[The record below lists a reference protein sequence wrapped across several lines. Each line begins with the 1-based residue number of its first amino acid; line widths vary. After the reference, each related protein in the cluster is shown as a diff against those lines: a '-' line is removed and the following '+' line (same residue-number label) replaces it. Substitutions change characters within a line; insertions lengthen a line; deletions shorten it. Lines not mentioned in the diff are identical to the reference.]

1 MSIRHVAIPILQEIL
16 AAARPRRR
24 KVALVVGDG
33 AEELERR
40 LEVLAD
46 LAHGRQVAAPV
57 AVVGGAPDCDDVLVL
72 EVVLVALVDE
82 LVRSGDEGQVIDV
95 AELVCH
101 LVAEK
106 PA

>member
-1 MSIRHVAIPILQEIL
+1 M
-16 AAARPRRR
+16 
-24 KVALVVGDG
+24 ALVVGDG
-33 AEELERR
+33 AEQLERR

-57 AVVGGAPDCDDVLVL
+57 AVVRGAPDRDDVLVL

-82 LVRSGDEGQVIDV
+82 LVRAGDEREVVDV
-95 AELVCH
+95 AELLCDF
-101 LVAEK
+101 VAEE